1 MCDSVKIVSFE
12 FFSKIQ
18 IFLFNLCIYV
28 SIIPLNYRDH
38 FLILKYIYFLFFS
51 FILFLDF
58 LLIHNNINDF

>member
-18 IFLFNLCIYV
+18 IFLFNLCIHV
-28 SIIPLNYRDH
+28 SIIPLNSRDH
-38 FLILKYIYFLFFS
+38 FLILKYIYFSFFS